1 MKQIRRNDVSKNDI
15 VNNSLKK
22 IENIN
27 KTHMVKLA
35 YSKFEIKIY
44 IARWTTCR
52 IQTKQD
58 QLWAVAKIQ

>member
-27 KTHMVKLA
+27 KTHMVK
-35 YSKFEIKIY
+35 IG
-44 IARWTTCR
+44 
-52 IQTKQD
+52 IQ
-58 QLWAVAKIQ
+58 